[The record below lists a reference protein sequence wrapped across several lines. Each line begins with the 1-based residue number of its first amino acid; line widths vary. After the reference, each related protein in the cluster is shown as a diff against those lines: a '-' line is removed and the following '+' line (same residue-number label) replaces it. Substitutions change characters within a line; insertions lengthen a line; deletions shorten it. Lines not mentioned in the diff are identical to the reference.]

1 MDTQLAAYLLAAAVK
16 VSGLPPVPEEALP
29 EFIPMPQADLKA
41 EACKEKVAN
50 CRGIVA
56 LYDMER
62 NRVLYRDDL
71 NVDDPS
77 DNSFLVHELVH
88 VLQYAQGGESIYKD
102 CPSLVLTERA
112 AYAAQNAYLY
122 NQGQLL
128 RVGRIMQFARCA
140 PLPGTTAAA
149 HEPVTQ

>member
-1 MDTQLAAYLLAAAVK
+1 MDTQLAAYLLSAAVK
-16 VSGLPPVPEEALP
+16 VSGLPPVPLESLP
-29 EFIPMPQADLKA
+29 EFIAMPSSMLKA

-88 VLQYAQGGESIYKD
+88 VLQYAQGGDAIYKD
-102 CPSLVLTERA
+102 CPSLVQTERA
-112 AYAAQNAYLY
+112 AYAAQNMYLHA
-122 NQGQLL
+122 QGQLL

-140 PLPGTTAAA
+140 PPPGTTAAA
-149 HEPVTQ
+149 HEPMTH